1 MFMRQCSREKFNL
14 NSNSCSYLFRQLDDD
29 MESIKELNKEIFN
42 MIGGKDKPAA
52 KGDLLELSLRSNK
65 LLKKI
70 LLRRFQLDQ
79 DLDYITK
86 MRGKFSGNKDAE
98 EESKDKAQFLPTKG
112 GIDKVVNKVKTMIQ
126 DLDVNSKVNAKAA
139 DFGDEGSTELNSAS
153 STIDDVDELESSE
166 SSDES
171 DTKTGVKV
179 KVSKVK
185 KVFVGDNEDSEME
198 EADLD
203 DEEMEELGLQKR
215 IRMATKKMEELVK
228 EQLRDSGVLPSG
240 MTNLIRIK
248 IILEDL

>member
-1 MFMRQCSREKFNL
+1 M
-14 NSNSCSYLFRQLDDD
+14 
-29 MESIKELNKEIFN
+29 
-42 MIGGKDKPAA
+42 
-52 KGDLLELSLRSNK
+52 
-65 LLKKI
+65 KKV

-86 MRGKFSGNKDAE
+86 MRGKISGDKDAE

-112 GIDKVVNKVKTMIQ
+112 GIDKVVNKLKTMIQ
-126 DLDVNSKVNAKAA
+126 DLDVNSKGNAKAA
-139 DFGDEGSTELNSAS
+139 DFGNEGNTEINSAS

-228 EQLRDSGVLPSG
+228 QQLRDSGVLPSG
-240 MTNLIRIK
+240 MTNLIRIQ

>member
-1 MFMRQCSREKFNL
+1 MRQCSREKFNL
-14 NSNSCSYLFRQLDDD
+14 NSNSCYYLFRQLDDD

-42 MIGGKDKPAA
+42 MIGSKDKPAA

-86 MRGKFSGNKDAE
+86 MRGKISGDKDAV

-112 GIDKVVNKVKTMIQ
+112 GIDKVVNKLKTMIQ
-126 DLDVNSKVNAKAA
+126 DLDVNSKGNAKAA
-139 DFGDEGSTELNSAS
+139 DFGDEGNTEINSAS

-228 EQLRDSGVLPSG
+228 QQLRDSGVLPSG

-248 IILEDL
+248 KILENL

>member
-1 MFMRQCSREKFNL
+1 
-14 NSNSCSYLFRQLDDD
+14 
-29 MESIKELNKEIFN
+29 

-86 MRGKFSGNKDAE
+86 MRGKFSGDKDAE
-98 EESKDKAQFLPTKG
+98 EASKDKAQFLPTKG

-153 STIDDVDELESSE
+153 STIDDVDELESSESSE